1 MNCVVCELYFNKTI
15 FKINTI
21 YNSIKITTASCKDT
35 YKQVVSPGVGT
46 TRFHEGLPLLDSAI
60 LTSRLIFSR

>member
-21 YNSIKITTASCKDT
+21 YNSIKITASYKDT
-35 YKQVVSPGVGT
+35 Y
-46 TRFHEGLPLLDSAI
+46 
-60 LTSRLIFSR
+60 

>member
-21 YNSIKITTASCKDT
+21 YNSIKITASCKDT
-35 YKQVVSPGVGT
+35 Y
-46 TRFHEGLPLLDSAI
+46 
-60 LTSRLIFSR
+60 